1 MYNRSNMALGP
12 HPEFSWSSSRART
25 FRYCKRQY
33 WFQYYGHW
41 NGWEDRA
48 PERTRTVYRLK
59 QLQSLATW
67 AGSSVHR
74 GVSILL
80 STDRPVADVVDEIHQ
95 QMRREYLSSVR
106 RVFQQPRR
114 AKSFGLDVHEYD
126 QDLPKERFARM
137 WERVEECLKTFP
149 DLPYQAAC
157 RQARAAGSFVHV
169 EDPDERDFDA
179 KRFRWD
185 EIGDFPIYAIPDMA
199 YQRPDGRVEI
209 LDWKT
214 GREPTNRPKDEP
226 TLQLVLYA
234 RFLKAKYP
242 DLPAIH
248 DFEVAEVYLPSG
260 QRYGAPLDEAHLER
274 ATRAVAESV
283 DSMRGLLDDPVRN
296 VATEDRFGLIEDRR
310 GCRWCVFRAV
320 CPAWPGDDGVAGEGG

>member
-1 MYNRSNMALGP
+1 MALGP
-12 HPEFSWSSSRART
+12 HPEFSWSASRART
-25 FRYCKRQY
+25 FDYCRRQY

-41 NGWEDRA
+41 NGWGERA
-48 PERTRTVYRLK
+48 PERTRTIYRLK

-74 GVSILL
+74 GVATLL
-80 STDRPVADVVDEIHQ
+80 ASDRPVADVIDEIHQ
-95 QMRREYLSSVR
+95 RMRREYLNSVR
-106 RVFQQPRR
+106 REFQKPGR
-114 AKSFGLDVHEYD
+114 AKSFGLDVHEYGEEVAR
-126 QDLPKERFARM
+126 ERFARM
-137 WERVEECLKTFP
+137 WASVEGCLQTFP
-149 DLPYQAAC
+149 DLPYQAAY
-157 RQARAAGSFVHV
+157 RAARAAGGFAYV

-199 YQRPDGRVEI
+199 YQRADNTVEI

-234 RFLKAKYP
+234 RSLKTRYP
-242 DLPAIH
+242 QLPGIH

-260 QRYGAPLDEAHLER
+260 KRYGTRLDERHMER
-274 ATRAVAESV
+274 VTRSVVESV
-283 DSMRGLLDDPVRN
+283 DAMRDLLDDAVRN
-296 VATEDRFGLIEDRR
+296 VATEERFDLMEDRR
-310 GCRWCVFRAV
+310 GCRWCVFRAL
-320 CPAWPGDDGVAGEGG
+320 CPGWTEGEGAAAGKGGR